1 MPSVDHH
8 AAWLVWEQVLLLVSV
23 QTTSRSLK
31 LDQLQLTNVDMGHK
45 VVGGARVVLI
55 CCILPPHTPPTLG
68 LLVLMVV
75 VVVWEWWGGVRQCET
90 KSL

>member
-1 MPSVDHH
+1 M
-8 AAWLVWEQVLLLVSV
+8 WEQEQLLVSV

-31 LDQLQLTNVDMGHK
+31 LHQLQLTIVDMGHK
-45 VVGGARVVLI
+45 VVRGARAVLI